1 MSGSVTLEGGSVDL
15 EWIVRNFSSFT
26 GEIYSDEWSF
36 AGQKWRLKLNTRAEE
51 EFVSLYIWHLDN
63 NNVANVRFS
72 LSIINMFNDSCH
84 TFSDNKVFAGSGRD
98 LYGSRK
104 FIRRCELLEK
114 GLLVG
119 DTLTIKCS
127 MAMRELQE
135 HGQDNEKIQDTE
147 DNTVQEGFSGV
158 IDLKLIDVDFTMNV
172 KGHEFKVHKVVL
184 SAQSEVFAAMF
195 RHDMK
200 ESSSNVVTIDDCD
213 PTVFK
218 EFLRFLY
225 SKRVEKLSWT
235 KYGELYR
242 CADKY
247 SVPELKAVC
256 SRAIRNELSSG
267 NAVDILLYAETNALT
282 SLRTDALKFI
292 ARLPKKVA
300 ATTGWQKLHPYP
312 QLLEDVIN
320 SMALLGTI
328 EPNLRR
334 AHNL

>member
-1 MSGSVTLEGGSVDL
+1 MSSVVTNKGGSIDL
-15 EWIVRNFSSFT
+15 EWIIKNFSSLT
-26 GEIYSDEWSF
+26 EEIASDDWYF
-36 AGQKWRLKLNTRAEE
+36 GGQKWRLRLRPKVEE
-51 EFVSLYIWHLDN
+51 EFVSLYLYQEESEE
-63 NNVANVRFS
+63 ANVRFS
-72 LSIINMFNDSCH
+72 ISIINMFNDSCH

-127 MAMRELQE
+127 MAMGELQE
-135 HGQDNEKIQDTE
+135 HDQDNEEIK
-147 DNTVQEGFSGV
+147 DNGDYLEKGLHVV
-158 IDLKLIDVDFTMNV
+158 INLKLTDFDLTMNV

-213 PTVFK
+213 PTVFT

-225 SKRVEKLSWT
+225 SKQVGKLSWT

-247 SVPELKAVC
+247 SVPKLKAVC
-256 SRAIRNELSSG
+256 SRAIRNELSIG
-267 NAVDILLYAETNALT
+267 NAADILLFAETNALT